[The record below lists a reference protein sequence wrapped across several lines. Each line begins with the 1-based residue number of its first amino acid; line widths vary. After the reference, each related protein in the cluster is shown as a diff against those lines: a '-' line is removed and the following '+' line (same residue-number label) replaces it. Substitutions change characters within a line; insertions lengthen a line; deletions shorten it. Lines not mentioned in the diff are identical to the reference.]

1 LDAIKWFLPSEKVSS
16 QVSPFFK
23 EMGQVF
29 EKIPDFQ
36 IEYEQFDDATSPLSQ
51 ISATSNAVSVVT
63 NYEAMYLESFYD
75 FYPLFK
81 LSFTDV
87 SGLILTRKKEGITRL
102 MDLKDRDIYLP
113 SSTDWFFLNPI
124 ILFLIKNCTIHNN
137 AKSAFSIS
145 TSLFNIDVGEYLTA
159 VVATT
164 FEYKLLDEKKRN
176 ELQILAEFPLIPESV
191 VIAGP
196 DLKLKNL
203 GAIKEEIEKWFMT
216 KSDYFSDV
224 GIRFLKE
231 NEKTD
236 SLIYMEAI
244 EGLGYNLKEFIEVYP
259 NLLLNMIGNNQSYE
273 LKIMEE
279 KYERLV
285 TFNDKLVSMYR
296 EIRDTR
302 DRLSKVIESASDN
315 SILFLKDGT
324 VLGISRSF
332 AHILNQN
339 RQDIIGKEITMFLET
354 TMNTPFKSLIQQI
367 DYGLVK
373 SFYVRL
379 KNNGDNSAEFK
390 MEFSL
395 IELLD
400 SKIILGMFS
409 KNK

>member
-1 LDAIKWFLPSEKVSS
+1 M
-16 QVSPFFK
+16 SPFFK
-23 EMGQVF
+23 DLGQVF
-29 EKIPDFQ
+29 EKVPGFQ
-36 IEYEQFDDATSPLSQ
+36 IEYEQFDDSTSPLSQ
-51 ISATSNAVSVVT
+51 IAATSNAISIVT

-87 SGLILTRKKEGITRL
+87 SGLILTRKKRGITRL
-102 MDLKDRDIYLP
+102 MDLKNRDVYLP

-137 AKSAFSIS
+137 AKSAYSIS
-145 TSLFNIDVGEYLTA
+145 TGLMNSGVEDNMAA
-159 VVATT
+159 VIATT
-164 FEYKLLDEKKRN
+164 FEYKLLNEKEKK
-176 ELQILAEFPLIPESV
+176 ELQILGEFPLIPESV
-191 VIAGP
+191 VVAGP
-196 DLKLKNL
+196 DLKSKNL
-203 GAIKEEIEKWFMT
+203 SIVKDEIKKWLAT
-216 KSDYFSDV
+216 KSDFLSDI
-224 GIRFLKE
+224 GIRFSKE
-231 NEKTD
+231 DEKTN

-273 LKIMEE
+273 LKIMKE
-279 KYERLV
+279 KYERLA

-296 EIRDTR
+296 EIRDSR

-332 AHILNQN
+332 ANLLKQN
-339 RQDIIGKEITMFLET
+339 RQDIIGKEINLFLET
-354 TMNTPFKSLIQQI
+354 TMNTPFKSLIQQV

-379 KNNGDNSAEFK
+379 KNHDAGLTEFK
-390 MEFSL
+390 MEFSV

-400 SKIILGMFS
+400 SKVILGMFS